1 MADPKA
7 SNKKL
12 EGKVAIIT
20 GGASGIGEATVH
32 LFIDHG
38 VRAVVIADIQD
49 EKGEKLAASTGHRCA
64 CTYVHCDV
72 RKEQD
77 VESLVQSTIQLYGRL
92 DIMFCNA
99 GIASQSLQNILEF
112 DLSSYEKLFAI
123 NVGGVAASIKHAGRA
138 MVKANTKG
146 SIICTA
152 SIAASVGSD
161 RHTDY
166 VMSKNT
172 LLALMRCASTQLGP
186 HGIRVN
192 CVSPG
197 PVATPLLCEAFGMG
211 AEDAET
217 SFASMYS
224 LKNNGVLKVKHVADA
239 VLFLASE
246 ESQFITGHNLVVDG
260 GIQIV
265 KSS

>member
-7 SNKKL
+7 CNKKL

-32 LFIDHG
+32 LFVDHG
-38 VRAVVIADIQD
+38 ARAIVIADIQD
-49 EKGEKLAASTGHRCA
+49 EKGKELAASSRFRCT
-64 CTYVHCDV
+64 CTYVHCDIT
-72 RKEQD
+72 KEQD
-77 VESLVQSTIQLYGRL
+77 VELLVQSTIQLFGRL

-99 GIASQSLQNILEF
+99 GVMSKSLQTILDF
-112 DLSSYEKLFAI
+112 DLSLYERLFAI
-123 NVGGVAASIKHAGRA
+123 NVGGVAAGIKHAGLA

-166 VMSKNT
+166 V
-172 LLALMRCASTQLGP
+172 CP
-186 HGIRVN
+186 HGIRVD

-211 AEDAET
+211 AEDVET
-217 SFASMYS
+217 SFARMYW

-260 GIQIV
+260 GFHPSV
-265 KSS
+265 P

>member
-7 SNKKL
+7 CNKKL

-32 LFIDHG
+32 LFVDIG
-38 VRAVVIADIQD
+38 ARAIVIADIQD
-49 EKGEKLAASTGHRCA
+49 EKGKELAASSRFRCT
-64 CTYVHCDV
+64 CTYVHCDIT
-72 RKEQD
+72 KEQD
-77 VESLVQSTIQLYGRL
+77 VELLVQSTIQLFGRL

-99 GIASQSLQNILEF
+99 GVMSKSLQTILDF
-112 DLSSYEKLFAI
+112 DLSLYERLFAI
-123 NVGGVAASIKHAGRA
+123 NVGGVAAGIKHAGLA

-166 VMSKNT
+166 VW
-172 LLALMRCASTQLGP
+172 
-186 HGIRVN
+186 
-192 CVSPG
+192 

-211 AEDAET
+211 AEDVET
-217 SFASMYS
+217 SFARMYW

-260 GIQIV
+260 GFHPSV
-265 KSS
+265 P

>member
-1 MADPKA
+1 MADPKPC
-7 SNKKL
+7 NKKL

-20 GGASGIGEATVH
+20 GGASGIGEATLH
-32 LFIDHG
+32 LFVGHG
-38 VRAVVIADIQD
+38 ARVIVIADIQD
-49 EKGEKLAASTGHRCA
+49 EKGEKLAASIGHNCA

-72 RKEQD
+72 TEEKD
-77 VESLVQSTIQLYGRL
+77 LESLVQSTIKLYGRL

-99 GIASQSLQNILEF
+99 GIMSRSQQTILEF
-112 DLSSYEKLFAI
+112 DLSSYEKLIAI

-138 MVKANTKG
+138 MVEANTKG

-152 SIAASVGSD
+152 SIAAGIGSD

-166 VMSKNT
+166 VISKNAV
-172 LLALMRCASTQLGP
+172 LALMRCASTQLGA

-197 PVATPLLCEAFGMG
+197 PVATPLLCESFGM
-211 AEDAET
+211 EVEEIET
-217 SFASMYS
+217 SFARFYH

-260 GIQIV
+260 GFGH
-265 KSS
+265 SPS

>member
-1 MADPKA
+1 MADPKP

-12 EGKVAIIT
+12 EGKVAIVT
-20 GGASGIGEATVH
+20 GGASGIGEATVF
-32 LFIDHG
+32 LFVDHG
-38 VRAVVIADIQD
+38 IRAVVIGDIQD
-49 EKGEKLAASTGHRCA
+49 EKGEKLAASIGHRCA

-72 RKEQD
+72 TKEQD
-77 VESLVQSTIQLYGRL
+77 VEYLVQSAIKLYGRL

-99 GIASQSLQNILEF
+99 GIMNKSQQTILEF
-112 DLSSYEKLFAI
+112 DLPSYEKLFAV

-138 MVKANTKG
+138 MVEAKTNG

-152 SIAASVGSD
+152 SIAARIGSD
-161 RHTDY
+161 RQTDY
-166 VMSKNT
+166 VMSKNAV
-172 LLALMRCASTQLGP
+172 LALMRCASTQLGG

-197 PVATPLLCEAFGMG
+197 PVATPLLCKAFGMG
-211 AEDAET
+211 VEETET
-217 SFASMYS
+217 SFASFYR

-246 ESQFITGHNLVVDG
+246 ESRFITGHDLAVDG
-260 GIQIV
+260 GFGP
-265 KSS
+265 SPS

>member
-38 VRAVVIADIQD
+38 VRAIVIADIQD
-49 EKGEKLAASTGHRCA
+49 EKGEKLAASIAHRCA

-72 RKEQD
+72 TKEQD

-99 GIASQSLQNILEF
+99 GIMSKSLQNILEF
-112 DLSSYEKLFAI
+112 DLSSYENLFAI

-152 SIAASVGSD
+152 SIVASIGSD

-172 LLALMRCASTQLGP
+172 VLALMRCASTQLGP

-211 AEDAET
+211 AEDVET

-260 GIQIV
+260 GLQR
-265 KSS
+265 

>member
-1 MADPKA
+1 MADLKPC
-7 SNKKL
+7 NKKL
-12 EGKVAIIT
+12 EGKGAIIT

-32 LFIDHG
+32 LFAEQG
-38 VRAVVIADIQD
+38 ARAIVIADIQD
-49 EKGEKLAASTGHRCA
+49 EKGEKLAASISHHCP

-72 RKEQD
+72 TKEQD
-77 VESLVQSTIQLYGRL
+77 IESLVQSTIQLYGRL

-99 GIASQSLQNILEF
+99 GIMSKSQQTILDF
-112 DLSSYEKLFAI
+112 DISSYEKLFAI
-123 NVGGVAASIKHAGRA
+123 NVGGVTASIKHAGRA
-138 MVKANTKG
+138 MLEAKTKG

-152 SIAASVGSD
+152 SVAARIGGD

-166 VMSKNT
+166 VMSKNAV
-172 LLALMRCASTQLGP
+172 LALMRCASTQLGA

-197 PVATPLLCEAFGMG
+197 PVATPLLCEAFGKG
-211 AEDAET
+211 VEETET
-217 SFASMYS
+217 SLARFCC

-246 ESQFITGHNLVVDG
+246 ESQFITGHNLAIDAG
-260 GIQIV
+260 FGP
-265 KSS
+265 SPS

>member
-1 MADPKA
+1 MADPKP

-32 LFIDHG
+32 LFVDHG
-38 VRAVVIADIQD
+38 VRVIVIADIQD
-49 EKGEKLAASTGHRCA
+49 EKCEKLAATISHHCVSA
-64 CTYVHCDV
+64 YVHCDV
-72 RKEQD
+72 TKEQD
-77 VESLVQSTIQLYGRL
+77 IESLVQSTIQQYGRL
-92 DIMFCNA
+92 DIMLCNA
-99 GIASQSLQNILEF
+99 GIMSKSQQTILDF

-123 NVGGVAASIKHAGRA
+123 NVGGVAASIKHAGRG
-138 MVKANTKG
+138 MVQAKTKG

-152 SIAASVGSD
+152 SIAARIGSD

-166 VMSKNT
+166 VMSKNAVV
-172 LLALMRCASTQLGP
+172 ALMRCASTQLGA

-197 PVATPLLCEAFGMG
+197 PVATPLLCEAYGMG
-211 AEDAET
+211 VEDTET
-217 SFASMYS
+217 SFARFYC

-239 VLFLASE
+239 VLFLVSE

-260 GIQIV
+260 GFV
-265 KSS
+265 LSPS